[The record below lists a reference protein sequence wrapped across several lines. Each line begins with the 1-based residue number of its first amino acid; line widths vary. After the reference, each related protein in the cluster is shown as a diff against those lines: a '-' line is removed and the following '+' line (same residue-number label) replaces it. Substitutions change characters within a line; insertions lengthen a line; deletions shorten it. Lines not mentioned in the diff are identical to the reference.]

1 MEIPVPALRHGR
13 DGLLFQAVGHL
24 VLPQGGG
31 EELPVQ
37 LPAAAHRREDQHP
50 RGHLP
55 LGKEHRHQGVH
66 IGLGV
71 VLMLG
76 HGLGHPLV
84 GRGGHRQA
92 QAGQLLFQLPVAE
105 GLGLSRGQAQPQYR
119 RAQPPRLLHPQ
130 APEPVD
136 GVLRRELEQSCVQG
150 SRLVRLLLRLR
161 VLPPVKQLLLRFFLF
176 FALLGLAAEETEQD
190 RIFERHTFQ
199 HLLFFSGRLM
209 GAMGKRSLLQLEAV
223 LEPHAAVEDQVLR
236 GTVPAVRA
244 EVAHTHE
251 LEPIAGGGVLQAR
264 LQLAAGDHLQ
274 GIGVEAV

>member
-1 MEIPVPALRHGR
+1 MDHPFRSAPLGGFNKQDVLAFLEEQSKQAAQTQQQLQEQLEGANRQAETLR
-13 DGLLFQAVGHL
+13 QE
-24 VLPQGGG
+24 G
-31 EELPVQ
+31 EELRRRLEEAQRELETARQGRDSLNAQ
-37 LPAAAHRREDQHP
+37 LEEAGRELAASRE
-50 RGHLP
+50 
-55 LGKEHRHQGVH
+55 ETE
-66 IGLGV
+66 
-71 VLMLG
+71 
-76 HGLGHPLV
+76 
-84 GRGGHRQA
+84 QA
-92 QAGQLLFQLPVAE
+92 
-105 GLGLSRGQAQPQYR
+105 
-119 RAQPPRLLHPQ
+119 
-130 APEPVD
+130 
-136 GVLRRELEQSCVQG
+136 RRELEQSRVQG

-161 VLPPVKQLLLRFFLF
+161 VLSPVKQLLLRLFLF